1 MCIVFE
7 EETYRTAKNKMDAG
21 QDRKTEILV
30 QIGFAEAI
38 AAVLGQCRVAG
49 LAPCVIPRP
58 RDGRRKPKK
67 GVAVEG
73 SDMRSVRIIPPLIL
87 LLLLAF
93 PWACAQ
99 DPPPRL
105 EVFLEGGGSF
115 LNGGSG
121 SVLGGV
127 ACPALCTPTG
137 CVPCTSPS
145 SVAVTSSFSK
155 TARLFAGARLRF
167 TRHDALEASYSYSP
181 NVFSLQP
188 AGQPTL
194 SGYNRVDLVSFNYV
208 RYLWAKT
215 SFQPFVTGGVGVNRF
230 SGPSNASAVLSGY
243 VNADNGWQFAWNYGG
258 GADLVLQ
265 RHLAL
270 RLELRDYITGQP
282 KPSSINGMGGTSHN
296 IVPSAGIV
304 FRFK

>member
-1 MCIVFE
+1 
-7 EETYRTAKNKMDAG
+7 
-21 QDRKTEILV
+21 
-30 QIGFAEAI
+30 
-38 AAVLGQCRVAG
+38 
-49 LAPCVIPRP
+49 
-58 RDGRRKPKK
+58 
-67 GVAVEG
+67 
-73 SDMRSVRIIPPLIL
+73 MRSLRIVPPLIL

-99 DPPPRL
+99 GPPPRL

-121 SVLGGV
+121 PLFI
-127 ACPALCTPTG
+127 ACPALCTPAG
-137 CVPCTSPS
+137 CLPCPS
-145 SVAVTSSFSK
+145 AAFTSSFSG
-155 TARLFAGARLRF
+155 TARPITGARLRF

-181 NVFSLQP
+181 NHFSLQP
-188 AGQPTL
+188 AGEPAL
-194 SGYNRVDLVSFNYV
+194 SAYNRVDLISFNYV

-215 SFQPFVTGGVGVNRF
+215 RVQPFVTGGVGVNRF
-230 SGPSNASAVLSGY
+230 SGPSNASAVVSGY
-243 VNADNGWQFAWNYGG
+243 VNADNGWQFAWNFGG

-265 RHLAL
+265 RHFAL

-282 KPSSINGMGGTSHN
+282 SFITGTSHN